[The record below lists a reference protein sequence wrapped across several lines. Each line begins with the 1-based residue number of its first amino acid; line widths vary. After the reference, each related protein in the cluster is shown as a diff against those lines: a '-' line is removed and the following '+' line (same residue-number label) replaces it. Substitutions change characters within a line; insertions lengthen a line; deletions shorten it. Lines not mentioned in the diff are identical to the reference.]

1 MYYVWNANRAKK
13 TSESKQKAFFFT
25 AKSLKTEWNK
35 HILFLFRCQITEKCT
50 FFGSIGIKARK
61 TETLDLCQL
70 SCPLYEIHK
79 MINLPASVKIFKNK
93 LKSWETD
100 KSCFHLPHLRQREI
114 IN

>member
-1 MYYVWNANRAKK
+1 MYGMPTGPKK

-35 HILFLFRCQITEKCT
+35 HILFLFRCQITENRVRKNITSLFHCT

-70 SCPLYEIHK
+70 SCSLYEIHK
-79 MINLPASVKIFKNK
+79 MINLPASVTIFKNK
-93 LKSWETD
+93 L
-100 KSCFHLPHLRQREI
+100 QI
-114 IN
+114 